1 MSIFEADELH
11 SPVLEI
17 VITRISERKGVL
29 SEWNYTTQDE
39 SGKGHYSTAP
49 TQREHEAEVLKL
61 RLPADDYDLVCIL
74 EAILGCGK

>member
-11 SPVLEI
+11 SPVFEI
-17 VITRISERKGVL
+17 RISRISARKGTML
-29 SEWNYTTQDE
+29 EWLYETKGGE
-39 SGKGHYSTAP
+39 GKYKAAP
-49 TQREHEAEVLKL
+49 SQEKHETEVLKL